1 MTNQEISQLVALF
14 DRSTALT
21 MRLRQGDFS
30 LELNRN
36 GSAAPVAAIPAR
48 PDADVQSA
56 ESVESTGEYIRAPL
70 VGTYYAA
77 PGPEQAPFVHPGDR
91 VASGQTVCLIEAMK
105 MMSEVTA
112 PYDCVIEEMLQKDGA
127 LLSFDAPIFRYR
139 RV

>member
-14 DRSTALT
+14 DRSTALI

-30 LELNRN
+30 LELDRS
-36 GSAAPVAAIPAR
+36 GSAAPAALPVRTEETA
-48 PDADVQSA
+48 QSSEA
-56 ESVESTGEYIRAPL
+56 AGEYIRAPL

-91 VASGQTVCLIEAMK
+91 VAGGQTVCLIEAMK

-112 PYDCVIEEMLQKDGA
+112 PCDCVIEETLQKDGS

>member
-30 LELNRN
+30 LELDRS
-36 GSAAPVAAIPAR
+36 GSAAPGAQVPSCAEEAA
-48 PDADVQSA
+48 QSA
-56 ESVESTGEYIRAPL
+56 EPAGEYIRAPL

-77 PGPEQAPFVHPGDR
+77 PGPEQAPFIRPGDR
-91 VASGQTVCLIEAMK
+91 VSGGQTVCLIEAMK

-112 PYDCVIEEMLQKDGA
+112 PFDCVIEETLQKDGA
-127 LLSFDAPIFRYR
+127 LLSFDAPIVRYR